1 LAVLKNLP
9 FLITIALTGRKKA
22 TAFPLDARR
31 NSMFS
36 EVGCHRARI
45 DTNLAILCKV
55 AKRTDEADKYFR
67 QARVVAENLGAKG
80 LLAKID
86 AASSVST

>member
-1 LAVLKNLP
+1 
-9 FLITIALTGRKKA
+9 
-22 TAFPLDARR
+22 
-31 NSMFS
+31 MFS
-36 EVGCHRARI
+36 EVRCHRAHI

-86 AASSVST
+86 AASSVSTWSGFVDLRTLLTSSTDFAYERTDLLLVR